1 MVPVKPIVDVLCAV
15 GKQSAPIL
23 KKVVP
28 SLKAIFKNKKVQ
40 EVAISAAGSAL
51 SMTAQT
57 MLERIQ
63 DKELSVKKKLKL
75 LNKLKNRHE
84 ISEEEYKKHHD
95 RILSSL

>member
-1 MVPVKPIVDVLCAV
+1 MVPVKPIVDVLRAV

-23 KKVVP
+23 KKVAP
-28 SLKAIFKNKKVQ
+28 SLKELFKNKKVR
-40 EVAISAAGSAL
+40 EAAISAAGSAL

-57 MLERIQ
+57 ILAKIQ

-75 LNKLKNRHE
+75 LNKLKKRHE
-84 ISEEEYKKHHD
+84 ISEEDYKKHHD